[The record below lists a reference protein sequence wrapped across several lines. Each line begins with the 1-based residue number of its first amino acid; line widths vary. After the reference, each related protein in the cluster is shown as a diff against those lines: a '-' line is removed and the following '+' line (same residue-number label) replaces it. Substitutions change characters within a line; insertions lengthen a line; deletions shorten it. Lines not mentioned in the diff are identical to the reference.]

1 MGTVLFL
8 LLVPVNMILDP
19 AVYWKISLWLVDF
32 VAALGKFLF
41 SLLAGGLIR
50 YLRKNKHVI
59 RLPERI
65 WGMCALLCAA
75 PLFVVLSFS
84 FWYGFSPLEMEA
96 EEFRLAYTILPFAAL
111 SAAAVLIAITVFS
124 RQQEL
129 EQSAKLTDF
138 RKIYY
143 DNLRTQ
149 DREIRRFRHDICN
162 HLTVLGGLL
171 EKKEY
176 ESVREYIETLSDSSA
191 LKGMRRICDNETA
204 NIVFSCKLEEMSRL
218 GLSPDILVTV
228 PTDLG
233 ITDTDICS
241 LLGNALDNAMEAARE
256 AKEKDIVIRARA
268 DRGMF
273 MFRVENSFAIPPQIE
288 QGSCKTKK
296 PNPQNH
302 GFGLEIMKEIADRY
316 GGSLETTVKNG
327 RFELVVCLSEK
338 MVKES
343 SSGIRM

>member
-1 MGTVLFL
+1 MCDGRKNLYLLWQTGLSGDENVIILFVFFLWGFYVCYEESPFARLVMGTVLFL
-8 LLVPVNMILDP
+8 LLVPVNMILDT

-129 EQSAKLTDF
+129 
-138 RKIYY
+138 
-143 DNLRTQ
+143 
-149 DREIRRFRHDICN
+149 
-162 HLTVLGGLL
+162 
-171 EKKEY
+171 
-176 ESVREYIETLSDSSA
+176 
-191 LKGMRRICDNETA
+191 
-204 NIVFSCKLEEMSRL
+204 
-218 GLSPDILVTV
+218 
-228 PTDLG
+228 
-233 ITDTDICS
+233 
-241 LLGNALDNAMEAARE
+241 
-256 AKEKDIVIRARA
+256 
-268 DRGMF
+268 
-273 MFRVENSFAIPPQIE
+273 
-288 QGSCKTKK
+288 
-296 PNPQNH
+296 
-302 GFGLEIMKEIADRY
+302 
-316 GGSLETTVKNG
+316 
-327 RFELVVCLSEK
+327 
-338 MVKES
+338 
-343 SSGIRM
+343 

>member
-1 MGTVLFL
+1 
-8 LLVPVNMILDP
+8 
-19 AVYWKISLWLVDF
+19 
-32 VAALGKFLF
+32 
-41 SLLAGGLIR
+41 
-50 YLRKNKHVI
+50 
-59 RLPERI
+59 
-65 WGMCALLCAA
+65 
-75 PLFVVLSFS
+75 
-84 FWYGFSPLEMEA
+84 
-96 EEFRLAYTILPFAAL
+96 
-111 SAAAVLIAITVFS
+111 
-124 RQQEL
+124 
-129 EQSAKLTDF
+129 
-138 RKIYY
+138 
-143 DNLRTQ
+143 
-149 DREIRRFRHDICN
+149 
-162 HLTVLGGLL
+162 
-171 EKKEY
+171 
-176 ESVREYIETLSDSSA
+176 
-191 LKGMRRICDNETA
+191 MRRICDNETA